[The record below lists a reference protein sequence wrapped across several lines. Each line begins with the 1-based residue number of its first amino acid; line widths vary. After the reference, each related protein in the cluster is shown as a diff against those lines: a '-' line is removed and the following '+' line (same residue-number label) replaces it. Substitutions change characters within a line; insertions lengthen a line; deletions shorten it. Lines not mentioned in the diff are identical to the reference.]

1 MEKKYK
7 ISIITPIFNSE
18 KYISRTIDS
27 IINQTIGFQ
36 NLELILVDD
45 KSTDNTKYVIE
56 NYAQKYDNIMPI
68 YLTENSGTPGHGRNI
83 GLDIATSDYIMF
95 IDSDDEYAED
105 MCETLYNTLINEK
118 CDLVGCSRIDID
130 NLTKRYD
137 KFDGEN
143 EKIYIYPEDFIYYK
157 DRMVWNKIFKK
168 SIIDKNNIRFI
179 TDKVGE
185 DVIFAMEYFF
195 NSNLIIHLNNYYGYK
210 YYNVGDSF
218 STKNMKWVLNVIEH
232 NYNILTKFYTYLKNA
247 DVDKV
252 FQNNIPYLNYSIIS
266 LEENDW
272 KSLKKVITEMF
283 KLEKKVG
290 YQGKYEKN
298 FLYKIMNKLIISNH
312 LNIATLYVYIL
323 NRIHN
328 SELILKIYRNIIL
341 KDELKK

>member
-1 MEKKYK
+1 
-7 ISIITPIFNSE
+7 
-18 KYISRTIDS
+18 
-27 IINQTIGFQ
+27 
-36 NLELILVDD
+36 
-45 KSTDNTKYVIE
+45 
-56 NYAQKYDNIMPI
+56 
-68 YLTENSGTPGHGRNI
+68 
-83 GLDIATSDYIMF
+83 
-95 IDSDDEYAED
+95 
-105 MCETLYNTLINEK
+105 
-118 CDLVGCSRIDID
+118 
-130 NLTKRYD
+130 
-137 KFDGEN
+137 
-143 EKIYIYPEDFIYYK
+143 
-157 DRMVWNKIFKK
+157 MVWNKIFKK

-232 NYNILTKFYTYLKNA
+232 NYNILTKFYRYLKNA